1 MLPPAPDLLQRD
13 RPVRRGDDSILLKP
27 LCHLGFQLGCLL
39 HDAAQVLGLFVLP
52 LDLEFSEL
60 LPELQDGQLG
70 ACEGGLVLGTGDC
83 AFLHQKGIPLQAS
96 LLVPHVLLQDRLLG
110 EKVVIVFPVL
120 ADLLLHQ
127 PFLVAGLVYL

>member
-1 MLPPAPDLLQRD
+1 MDSWVL
-13 RPVRRGDDSILLKP
+13 VRVAS
-27 LCHLGFQLGCLL
+27 
-39 HDAAQVLGLFVLP
+39 
-52 LDLEFSEL
+52 
-60 LPELQDGQLG
+60 
-70 ACEGGLVLGTGDC
+70 
-83 AFLHQKGIPLQAS
+83 FLHQKGIPLQAS